1 MIVVSDATPLISLMK
16 INRLD
21 LLEELFAEVVIP
33 QAVYDELTRN
43 PAFETEADV
52 IMECRFIK
60 SRRVTDERAVSILG
74 NTTFLDQGE
83 SEAIILA
90 EELKAEL
97 LLLDEYKARR
107 VAEQRKVSIT
117 GTLGV
122 ILEAFDEGLLTA
134 SDVRQCIVSLRQ
146 KKRWIGEALLEM
158 VRQHIGS

>member
-1 MIVVSDATPLISLMK
+1 MIVISDATPLISLLK
-16 INRLD
+16 INRLN
-21 LLEELFAEVVIP
+21 LLEKLFGEVVIP

-43 PAFETEADV
+43 PSFEAEANV
-52 IMECRFIK
+52 IRK
-60 SRRVTDERAVSILG
+60 SVFVKSERITNESAVRILR
-74 NTTFLDQGE
+74 NTASLDHGE

-107 VAEQRKVSIT
+107 VAEQRKISVT

-134 SDVRQCIVSLRQ
+134 SDVRQCIEGLRQ
-146 KKRWIGEALLEM
+146 TKRWIGEALFAM
-158 VRQHIGS
+158 VRQHIGP